1 MWFYDNKQIE
11 EIPDKAI
18 GFVYCIT
25 NIENNKKYIGK
36 KLFHAIKTIQKDK
49 KKKRTTVESNWKN
62 YFGSNET
69 LKNLVA
75 TLGIDNFHREILF
88 ICYSKSECSYLE
100 AKEQFFND
108 VLLSENYYND
118 WISVK
123 ITRKHIKRYSDRLKT
138 ID

>member
-100 AKEQFFND
+100 AKEQFIND